1 MASVSARF
9 RADVA
14 GPAEAAAAL
23 RGLPAG
29 AYITSRV
36 SDAAFLLSYINRDRE
51 VQHVRIGRRTDGS
64 FILADN
70 VETPTFATLS
80 ELVSTRRYLQLQPA
94 ASGGQSA
101 GLSTGAPASAFG
113 VDELPANVA
122 PPTTAVV
129 EASDAAKLEAGLEAA
144 ETEGVRPPTRAEH
157 IVMRLFSVAHLLCI
171 AVLVAAASSAYHA
184 WAAHSADAALLQ
196 EGAILQV
203 NDQVDSASLRLARQL
218 WDVSQQ
224 HVDGSDDESAVI
236 RRCADAATS
245 WVQAVHNGAGH
256 AQGAPGAPRGV
267 MELPLLQLSSF
278 APACT
283 AAALVAVAVLLAV
296 TLLKPPQQ
304 TNRRTGET
312 FPPQAGLYRPRTL
325 RSIALAAAWLL
336 AISGAYG
343 VLSQLWRLG
352 GVATY
357 AEVASLPYRVADAAE
372 LAASA
377 AMAKRGG
384 SADDVASAQ
393 AQRAEALFT
402 TPVVAAALQKGQL
415 PFRYRDRGSAYLA
428 LRLPDSCRVPL
439 HAAIGRLSNDGAA
452 VLYTEPSA
460 FLPDSILQRV
470 REPLGGLCAPPS
482 PALGKAAQWLRS
494 FVACTPA
501 GIPLLAL
508 PSQRQVAGLVVSLA
522 AGMLATVG
530 LTVLLRGLLA
540 AALAR
545 AGALLRRPGRAGAAA
560 AGPKRK
566 AE

>member
-1 MASVSARF
+1 MASVSAHF
-9 RADVA
+9 RTDVA

-36 SDAAFLLSYINRDRE
+36 SDAAYLLSYINRDRE

-64 FILADN
+64 FILSDN

-80 ELVSTRRYLQLQPA
+80 ELVSTRRYLQLQPVA
-94 ASGGQSA
+94 NGGQSA
-101 GLSTGAPASAFG
+101 GLSTDAPASALG
-113 VDELPANVA
+113 LDELPANVA
-122 PPTTAVV
+122 PPTTAVI

-144 ETEGVRPPTRAEH
+144 ETEGVRPLTRAEH
-157 IVMRLFSVAHLLCI
+157 VVTRLFSVAHLLCI
-171 AVLVAAASSAYHA
+171 AVLVAFASSAYHA
-184 WAAHSADAALLQ
+184 WTAHSADAALLQ
-196 EGAILQV
+196 EGAILQF
-203 NDQVDSASLRLARQL
+203 NDQVDSASLQLARQL

-224 HVDGSDDESAVI
+224 HVDGSGDDSAAI
-236 RRCADAATS
+236 RRCAEAATS
-245 WVQAVHNGAGH
+245 WVHAVHDGAGH
-256 AQGAPGAPRGV
+256 AQGAPHGV
-267 MELPLLQLSSF
+267 MDLPLSQLSTFS
-278 APACT
+278 PAC
-283 AAALVAVAVLLAV
+283 AAASLVAVAVLLAV

-325 RSIALAAAWLL
+325 RSVALAAAWLV

-377 AMAKRGG
+377 AMAKRGA
-384 SADDVASAQ
+384 STDDVASAQ

-452 VLYTEPSA
+452 VLHTEPSA

-470 REPLGGLCAPPS
+470 RAPLGGLCAPPN
-482 PALGKAAQWLRS
+482 PGLGKAAQWLRS

-501 GIPLLAL
+501 GVPLVAL

-545 AGALLRRPGRAGAAA
+545 AGALLRRPGRAVAAA